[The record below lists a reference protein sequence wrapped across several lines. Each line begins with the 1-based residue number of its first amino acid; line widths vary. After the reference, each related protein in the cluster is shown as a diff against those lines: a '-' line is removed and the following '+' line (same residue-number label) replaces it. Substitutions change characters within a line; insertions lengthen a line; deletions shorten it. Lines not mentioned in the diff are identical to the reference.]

1 MYLPVP
7 VSEPVVCSSHIAFEG
22 ILGLFPELCSD
33 WMLLAASGLMHDGS
47 HVVDSSPHWSVV
59 TSEMPRNLRKLN
71 CLLSF
76 SVNFL

>member
-47 HVVDSSPHWSVV
+47 HVVDFFASLVSSDV
-59 TSEMPRNLRKLN
+59 RNA
-71 CLLSF
+71 S
-76 SVNFL
+76 